1 MQEPVYIIHLETA
14 TTVCSVSL
22 SCNGEIVS
30 KKESFEG
37 FDHAANLTLFM
48 DSCLKTGEIDIK
60 KLSAV
65 AVSAGP
71 GSYTGLRVGFS
82 VAKGI
87 CFAQNIPFIY
97 IPTLEALLEEAI
109 LKHPDYDF
117 YVPMLDAR
125 RSEVYTMTVDYD
137 KKEVEALKPLVLET
151 GCFNQLKGKVLY
163 FGNGAKKME
172 NLKKQDDKIIDLPCS
187 ATYQSALAYGKF
199 LADDFEDMAYAI
211 PLYLKPPNITKP
223 KPSF

>member
-1 MQEPVYIIHLETA
+1 MKEPVYIIHFETS
-14 TTVCSVSL
+14 TSVCSVSL
-22 SCNGEIVS
+22 SCDGNFKS

-37 FDHAANLTLFM
+37 FDHAANLTIFM
-48 DSCLKTGEIDIK
+48 DACLKEAGIDINM
-60 KLSAV
+60 LSAV

-87 CFAQNIPFIY
+87 CFSRNIPLIAV
-97 IPTLEALLEEAI
+97 PTLEALADNAI
-109 LKHPDYDF
+109 KEHPGYDH

-125 RSEVYTMTVDYD
+125 RSEVYTMTVDAS
-137 KKEVEALKPLVLET
+137 KNEIHSLKPLVLES
-151 GCFNQLKGKVLY
+151 GCFEDLEGSVIY
-163 FGNGAKKME
+163 FGNGAHKME
-172 NLKKQDDKIIDLPCS
+172 NLKKPEDKIFDMLCS
-187 ATYQSALAYGKF
+187 AAHQSSIAYKKYLEGV
-199 LADDFEDMAYAI
+199 FEEIAYTI